1 MLHLLSAV
9 ATYVFF
15 KEREPVD
22 LPTVST
28 LLLVVPGV
36 SITLKNYLQLGTGL
50 TSTTACIQSFFAFYA
65 VLLGCMMAYR
75 LSSLHPLSRY
85 PGPFL
90 CKVTKL
96 WIIWLAYR
104 GKLHLYYKS
113 LHDLY
118 GPIVRIGPN
127 DLSINEKKLIPFI
140 LGSRG
145 MPKGPIWDARRNR
158 QLGRDR
164 EYHAVIDVR
173 DLNIHAQLRRRWNE
187 AFSSEPLKDYHDILF
202 GRVEQLCDH
211 LEELCAEAP
220 SGVATFDLAKWISFF
235 AFDFM
240 GDMAFGGGFEL
251 MRNQDSEGIWQ
262 GMEKGLTNQS
272 IIQHA
277 LWVAVTFQSIP
288 FFSSGMRQ
296 FARFAMDQARRRIS
310 AEVKRKDL
318 FYHLYEAR
326 ADPSDTSSYEAQLS
340 AAVTDSTLI
349 IIAGSDTSASVMS
362 SVMSLL
368 LRHPHTHRRLID
380 ELESAFPNIDC
391 DDRRIIEV
399 EKLPKL
405 HYLNAVINEA
415 MRLLPP
421 VPSSI
426 QRGPPKGSGGKMLG
440 DDIFIPEGTG
450 VIVPPYCL
458 HRDPRYFSPLPD
470 SFIPER
476 WLGGA
481 SASSSGASSGASCS
495 ATTCTS
501 PSAPTSNSR
510 PSSVDSLDG
519 SGSQVSSSPTTTTF
533 VDGEQYIFHTDRE
546 AFIPFS
552 YGPANCA
559 GKPLALLEVR
569 YVIAH
574 LVTRFDFLGTEKAT
588 WEDGLEDRFV
598 FTKGPLHV
606 GMQSR
611 SRSSPGFVRPAHS
624 QSTT

>member
-1 MLHLLSAV
+1 MIHLLAAV
-9 ATYVFF
+9 AVYVFF

-28 LLLVVPGV
+28 LLLIVPSA
-36 SITLKNYLQLGTGL
+36 SISLKNYLNLGSPLFGA
-50 TSTTACIQSFFAFYA
+50 SCIQSFFSFYA
-65 VLLGCMMAYR
+65 VLLSCMMAYR

-90 CKVTKL
+90 CKISKL

-113 LHDLY
+113 LHDIY

-158 QLGRDR
+158 QLGSDR

-187 AFSSEPLKDYHDILF
+187 AFSNEPLKDYQEILAP
-202 GRVEQLCDH
+202 RVQQLCDH
-211 LEELCAEAP
+211 LEELCQ
-220 SGVATFDLAKWISFF
+220 SSGGVASFDLAKWISFF

-251 MRNQDSEGIWQ
+251 MRDQDAQGVWK
-262 GMEKGLTNQS
+262 GMEKGLTQVSRLFSDYAVLLTRLSNRNQS

-288 FFSSGMRQ
+288 FFSSGMRK
-296 FARFAMDQARRRIS
+296 FARFAMDQAKRRIS
-310 AEVKRKDL
+310 SEVKRKDL
-318 FYHLYEAR
+318 FYHLYEAT
-326 ADPSDTSSYEAQLS
+326 ADPSNASSYEAQLS

-368 LRHPHTHRRLID
+368 LRHPHAHRRLID
-380 ELESAFPNIDC
+380 ELEEAFPTIDC

-399 EKLPKL
+399 EKLQKL

-426 QRGPPKGSGGKMLG
+426 QRGPPKGSGGKLLG

-458 HRDPRYFSPLPD
+458 HRDPRYFSPYPD
-470 SFIPER
+470 SFMPER
-476 WLGGA
+476 WLA
-481 SASSSGASSGASCS
+481 PSSSSSGP
-495 ATTCTS
+495 TS
-501 PSAPTSNSR
+501 PRSTSHSTSLAPPSAE
-510 PSSVDSLDG
+510 
-519 SGSQVSSSPTTTTF
+519 
-533 VDGEQYIFHTDRE
+533 GEQPPVFHTDKE
-546 AFIPFS
+546 GFIPFS

-559 GKPLALLEVR
+559 GKPLALLELR

-574 LVTRFDFLGTEKAT
+574 LVTRFDLLLPQESEGSSGRKVT
-588 WEDGLEDRFV
+588 WEDDLEDRFV
-598 FTKGPLHV
+598 FTKGPLNV
-606 GMQSR
+606 SMR
-611 SRSSPGFVRPAHS
+611 SRRGSSS
-624 QSTT
+624 KS